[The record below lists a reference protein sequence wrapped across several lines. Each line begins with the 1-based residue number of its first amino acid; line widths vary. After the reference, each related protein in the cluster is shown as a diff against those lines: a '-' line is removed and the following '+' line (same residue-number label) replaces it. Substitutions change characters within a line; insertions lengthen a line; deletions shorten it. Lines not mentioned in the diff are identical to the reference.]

1 MRMIAQLLPFLVWPL
16 HQKREG
22 SSCWRCSDRKCCLL
36 LGRTSAAEEAV
47 CGPSLSWP
55 EQVHA
60 RNTFHP
66 PWHDLRCPSCANT
79 LNRKQVS
86 RFSNAKIARKK
97 TKQFFFLELLSRT
110 SSLFGLTPRMSS
122 LSESLTG
129 SWGCASFVP
138 VTLIFLAWK
147 SSGIRLGKMFPLKNA
162 INLVCWTKQKRT
174 KNLHSISGMN
184 KART

>member
-22 SSCWRCSDRKCCLL
+22 SSCWRCSDRECCLL

-66 PWHDLRCPSCANT
+66 PWRDLRCPSCANT

-97 TKQFFFLELLSRT
+97 QSNFSFWNCCHVLLLCLVWPQECRHYLNPWRVAGAVHLLYQWH
-110 SSLFGLTPRMSS
+110 SSSWPEKAAGLD
-122 LSESLTG
+122 
-129 SWGCASFVP
+129 
-138 VTLIFLAWK
+138 
-147 SSGIRLGKMFPLKNA
+147 
-162 INLVCWTKQKRT
+162 
-174 KNLHSISGMN
+174 
-184 KART
+184 